1 MSSGASV
8 DCAVVDDSDEFVV
21 EGGANQVGV
30 GCGVV
35 ALAAQDGDEL
45 GAGLVKAAAFADG
58 LESAVKLEG
67 AGAVAVAEKPPMPC
81 RGVAFASPR
90 RHCLGV
96 GFDSAGGVEVL
107 VGDDG
112 VGDAGI
118 DEGHAG

>member
-21 EGGANQVGV
+21 EGGADNVVV
-30 GCGVV
+30 GCGVI
-35 ALAAQDGDEL
+35 ALAAQDGDEV
-45 GAGLVKAAAFADG
+45 GAGLVEATAFADG
-58 LESAVKLEG
+58 LEPAVELQG
-67 AGAVAVAEKPPMPC
+67 SGAVTVAEKPPMARRC
-81 RGVAFASPR
+81 VALAGR
-90 RHCLGV
+90 RLHRRGV